1 MFRERKVQVRIN
13 ESDKKC
19 MDINMKLF
27 KTTKKSEAM
36 RKSSQLTATLKDYF
50 QKNGSLRILDE
61 EDNEVIIV
69 LI

>member
-1 MFRERKVQVRIN
+1 MSREKKVQVRIN
-13 ESDKKC
+13 ESDEKC
-19 MDINMKLF
+19 IDINMKLF
-27 KTTKKSEAM
+27 KTTKKAEAM
-36 RKSSQLTATLKDYF
+36 RKSSRLTATLKDYF

>member
-1 MFRERKVQVRIN
+1 MSRERKVQVRIN
-13 ESDKKC
+13 KSDEKC
-19 MDINMKLF
+19 IDINMKLF

-36 RKSSQLTATLKDYF
+36 RKSSRLTATLKDYF
-50 QKNGSLRILDE
+50 QKNGFLRILDE